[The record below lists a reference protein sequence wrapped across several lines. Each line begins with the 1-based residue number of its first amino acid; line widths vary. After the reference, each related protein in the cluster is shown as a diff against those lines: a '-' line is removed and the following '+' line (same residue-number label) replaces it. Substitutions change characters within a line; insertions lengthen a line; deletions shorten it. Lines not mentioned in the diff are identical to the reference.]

1 MTLAIIERARGV
13 RGEVTADPL
22 GSRPERFEEIQ
33 NTFLVSP
40 NEVAKPVDIE
50 KVWMHDGRLVF
61 KFGGV
66 ETRDDAEALR
76 GLELRIPLSDRPP
89 APEGTYYQS
98 DLVGCE
104 VVEINGNRL
113 GVVTGWQDYGAA
125 GLLEVGELMIPF
137 ARSICIEVDMAARR
151 IVVALPEGLKG

>member
-1 MTLAIIERARGV
+1 
-13 RGEVTADPL
+13 VTADPL
-22 GSRPERFEEIQ
+22 GSGPERFNRIR

-40 NEVAKPVDIE
+40 GEVARPVDIE
-50 KVWMHDGRLVF
+50 RVWLHDGRLVF

-76 GLELRIPLSDRPP
+76 GFEVRIPLSDRAP

-98 DLVGCE
+98 DLIGCE
-104 VVEINGNRL
+104 VVETDGNRL
-113 GVVTGWQDYGAA
+113 GLVTGWQDYGAA

-137 ARSICIEVDMAARR
+137 ARSICVEVDMAARR